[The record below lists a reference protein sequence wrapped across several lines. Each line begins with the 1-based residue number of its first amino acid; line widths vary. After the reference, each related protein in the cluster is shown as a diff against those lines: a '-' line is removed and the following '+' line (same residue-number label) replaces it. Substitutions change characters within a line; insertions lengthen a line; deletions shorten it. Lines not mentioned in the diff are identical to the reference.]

1 MSKKKQPVKSQASKS
16 DDLSSRDMAVWSAV
30 TKDVTP
36 LDARPETPPPPKAPI
51 PRIIRNDSLP
61 QEWFI
66 GSAPEPT
73 AKLDRKTRR
82 NIVKGRQEFDR
93 SVDLHG
99 MTQDNALSMLQRVVE
114 GCVRRGD
121 KTILVI
127 TGKGGARFSQTQAA
141 KPVAYR
147 TRNEFDNH
155 SGVLRRMV
163 PLWLA
168 SADLK
173 PFVHSYAPAA
183 QEHGG
188 EGALYVLLR
197 RRAPG
202 LPKNEP
208 VNR

>member
-1 MSKKKQPVKSQASKS
+1 MNKKKQPAKPPVRKP
-16 DDLSSRDMAVWSAV
+16 DDLTSRDQAVWSAV

-36 LDARPETPPPPKAPI
+36 LDARPDTPPPPIAPI

-61 QEWFI
+61 QEWFV
-66 GSAPEPT
+66 GAAPEPT

-99 MTQDNALSMLQRVVE
+99 MTQDNALSTLRRVIE
-114 GCVRRGD
+114 GCIRRGD

-127 TGKGGARFSQTQAA
+127 TGKGGARFSQTQAV

-168 SADLK
+168 GADLK

-197 RRAPG
+197 RRASG
-202 LPKNEP
+202 LSRAGSVSK
-208 VNR
+208 

>member
-1 MSKKKQPVKSQASKS
+1 MSKKKEPLNPS
-16 DDLSSRDMAVWSAV
+16 DRAVWNAV

-36 LDARPETPPPPKAPI
+36 LGGRPDTPPPPKAPI

-61 QEWFI
+61 QEWFV

-99 MTQDNALSMLQRVVE
+99 MTQDNALSTLKRVIE
-114 GCVRRGD
+114 GCIKRGD
-121 KTILVI
+121 KTILVV
-127 TGKGGARFSQTQAA
+127 TGKGGARFSQTAA
-141 KPVAYR
+141 TTPVAYR
-147 TRNEFDNH
+147 TRGDFDNH
-155 SGVLRRMV
+155 SGVLKRMV

-188 EGALYVLLR
+188 EGALYVILR
-197 RRAPG
+197 RRMPASSKSG
-202 LPKNEP
+202 SSKSGSSNQ
-208 VNR
+208 